1 MIPNLGAQAVTF
13 SRLAANEL
21 EYKEFMN
28 RRHNRLMY
36 YNAETEDFTKEWFSS
51 NLLKNVPIGNINI
64 TRRVIDRTSE
74 VYTVKALRTL
84 ENESQTDKYN
94 ALIPKKHERMQ
105 RTERMTNLLDVVAI
119 HPFWDDNKKI
129 LDHAIL
135 LDFQPYFDIHGNLI
149 GMRYPLTQ
157 SSNQGSV
164 DEQAFVE
171 WDLTGWRIVDVNG
184 IQSAQTEYIGAFP
197 FVLAWTEEPGYFYDH
212 NPTADLSQGNLCI
225 NFYQTA
231 LNANVGFQ
239 SFGQP
244 YVTGLQADQR
254 IDWGI
259 DKVPALPEGATA
271 DILSPPSTVGD
282 VVAAQ
287 TNLYKLIALNYHL
300 SEDFVTGNAQVE
312 SGVHLQL
319 RQQEL
324 TNERIG
330 DVIRWKG
337 VEQEVFIVERDILAK
352 VNIKMGEDMFVD
364 FSESVRILSPQ
375 EQREQDDWDLSH
387 NLITVTDIA
396 MRQNKDLEDA
406 AAEKLIMD
414 NAQTNGAVKK
424 VSDGRTNIVDEIF
437 GT

>member
-1 MIPNLGAQAVTF
+1 
-13 SRLAANEL
+13 
-21 EYKEFMN
+21 
-28 RRHNRLMY
+28 
-36 YNAETEDFTKEWFSS
+36 
-51 NLLKNVPIGNINI
+51 
-64 TRRVIDRTSE
+64 
-74 VYTVKALRTL
+74 
-84 ENESQTDKYN
+84 
-94 ALIPKKHERMQ
+94 
-105 RTERMTNLLDVVAI
+105 VAI

-324 TNERIG
+324 ANERIG